1 MTIRFIHAADLH
13 LGSPFKGFA
22 DLPGKM
28 AETVREST
36 FTAFR
41 NLIGHASRTRPDFLL
56 IAGDV
61 YDGEDRSLRAQ
72 EQFRQGME
80 MLRGAGIPVFVSHGN
95 HDHLAGSWVRFSLPD
110 NVRVFGPEVEK
121 AELTIR
127 GTTVTIHGFSYPERH
142 VTEPVIGRYP
152 PAGGDAVEI
161 GMLHG
166 SIRGDEAH
174 DVYAPFT
181 KDELLEKGYDYWA
194 LGHIH
199 KRQLLHEQP
208 PIVYPGSLQG
218 LHRKESGAKGFY
230 DVAIGRGKASLE
242 FIPAGALVFGQAEVE
257 CAGIR
262 HADEWLERCMDRIRA
277 FREAN
282 GPGLLDLR
290 LSGIDE
296 GAEGMFNDAPESE
309 WLEFIREAAMR
320 DCPDVGIHRITW
332 ERAAAPAVPGGLFRD
347 VLDELVSWDADGW
360 KSRLTDLYGHRQ
372 AYRFTGR
379 LDEESIREIREEADR
394 LLTEGLMKGGR
405 AE

>member
-22 DLPGKM
+22 GLSGKM

-41 NLIGHASRTRPDFLL
+41 NLIDHAARTRPDFLL

-72 EQFRQGME
+72 EQFRRGME
-80 MLRGAGIPVFVSHGN
+80 TLSKAGVPVFVSHGN

-110 NVRVFGPEVEK
+110 NVRVFGPKVEIVQ
-121 AELTIR
+121 LTIR
-127 GTTVTIHGFSYPERH
+127 GTHVNIHGFSYPERH
-142 VTEPVIGRYP
+142 VTEPVIGHYP
-152 PAGGDAVEI
+152 QAEGDAVEI

-181 KDELLEKGYDYWA
+181 KDELLGKGYDYWA

-199 KRQLLHEQP
+199 KRQVLNEQP

-218 LHRKESGAKGFY
+218 LHRKETGVKGFY
-230 DVAIGRGKASLE
+230 DVTIGQGAVSME
-242 FIPAGALVFGQAEVE
+242 FVPAGALVFGEAEVD
-257 CAGIR
+257 CGGIR
-262 HADEWLERCMDRIRA
+262 HADEWLDRCMKRIRE
-277 FREAN
+277 FREEN
-282 GPGLLDLR
+282 GPGLIDLR
-290 LSGIDE
+290 LTGIDE
-296 GAEGMFNDAPESE
+296 GAEALFGDAPESE
-309 WLEFIREAAMR
+309 WLEFIRETAMR
-320 DCPDVGIHRITW
+320 DCPDVGVHRMTW
-332 ERAAAPAVPGGLFRD
+332 EREAAPSLPGGLFRD
-347 VLDELVSWDADGW
+347 VMDELGSWDAAGW
-360 KSRLTDLYGHRQ
+360 KNRLSDLYGHRQ

-379 LDEESIREIREEADR
+379 LDEESIGEIRKEAER
-394 LLTEGLMKGGR
+394 LLADGLLKGGR

>member
-22 DLPGKM
+22 GLPGKM
-28 AETVREST
+28 AQTVREST

-41 NLIGHASRTRPDFLL
+41 NLISHAAETRPDFLL
-56 IAGDV
+56 IAGDI

-72 EQFRQGME
+72 EQFRMGME
-80 MLRGAGIPVFVSHGN
+80 TLREKGVPVFVSHGN

-110 NVRVFGPEVEK
+110 NVHVFGPQVET
-121 AELTIR
+121 AELNVR
-127 GTTVTIHGFSYPERH
+127 GTTVKIHGFSYPERH
-142 VTEPVIGRYP
+142 MTEPVIRHYP
-152 PAGGDAVEI
+152 QGMGDAVEI

-166 SIRGDEAH
+166 SIRGNEAH

-181 KDELLEKGYDYWA
+181 KDELLGKGYDYWA

-199 KRQLLHEQP
+199 KRQVLHAQP

-218 LHRKESGAKGFY
+218 LHRKESGIKGFY
-230 DVAIGRGKASLE
+230 EVEIGQGTSSLE
-242 FIPAGALVFGQAEVE
+242 FIPAGALVFGTAEIN

-262 HADEWLERCMDRIRA
+262 HADQWLERCMHQIRA
-277 FREAN
+277 FREAD

-290 LSGIDE
+290 LTGIDE
-296 GAEGMFNDAPESE
+296 GAEAMFSDAPESE
-309 WLEFIREAAMR
+309 WLEFIRECVMR
-320 DCPDVGIHRITW
+320 DCPDIGVHRMTW
-332 ERAAAPAVPGGLFRD
+332 ERDTALAVPGGLFRD
-347 VLDELVSWDADGW
+347 VLEELGSWDADNW
-360 KSRLTDLYGHRQ
+360 KDCLADLYGHRQ

-379 LDEESIREIREEADR
+379 LGEEEIREIAEEAER
-394 LLTEGLMKGGR
+394 LITDGLMKGGR